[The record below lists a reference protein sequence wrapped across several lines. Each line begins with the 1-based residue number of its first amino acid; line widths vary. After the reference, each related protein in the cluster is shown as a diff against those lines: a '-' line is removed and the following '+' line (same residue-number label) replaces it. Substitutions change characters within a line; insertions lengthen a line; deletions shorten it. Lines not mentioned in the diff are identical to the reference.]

1 MGNVMVNQ
9 GSKSTFCF
17 MGWILRGTA
26 CIGIQLLELALA
38 VLETVLLL
46 TGSMAKVLLLI
57 LA

>member
-1 MGNVMVNQ
+1 MVNQ
-9 GSKSTFCF
+9 GIKGIFCF
-17 MGWILRGTA
+17 MGWIFRGTA
-26 CIGIQLLELALA
+26 WLGIHLLKLALA